1 MENMN
6 TLTESN
12 DLLVLNQKQYK
23 ILYCYDNVY
32 RECYNM
38 KIPHQV
44 EYDKD
49 NSSYILSFPSKSC
62 YDDFVTY
69 IYDPYLKEDEVNQ

>member
-1 MENMN
+1 
-6 TLTESN
+6 
-12 DLLVLNQKQYK
+12 
-23 ILYCYDNVY
+23 
-32 RECYNM
+32 M